1 LFLLSTEVCKFD
13 IFCVVVFNDYD
24 FLSGIKVRD
33 EIRNGA
39 FHLSGIVPIKMILF
53 MTVETI
59 TVIKLLIF

>member
-1 LFLLSTEVCKFD
+1 
-13 IFCVVVFNDYD
+13 VFNDYD